1 MWLNFNFAADFG
13 KKRNEKINMNNIIYD
28 TDNQAVS
35 PSIREVSNE
44 VFASDYASEINP
56 GKYFIYKFGELY
68 YCRHFHIDLNVELF
82 VNEII
87 KQYKLTQHNFLQKNE
102 SSKLDKP
109 EKLDYASS
117 DYFIYL
123 REKLLIT
130 ASSDSIMIYYGA
142 NIDCQEIDKIIKIAV
157 NSKIR
162 KKLTRKFYMAG
173 ASQHSEFGFELQKFE
188 VKKQKTNIEENYN
201 NDFPEV
207 HNIINTFLSR
217 DNANGLVLL
226 HGKYGTGKTTYIRH
240 LISSINRRFIFLPIN
255 MMENISSPNFLP
267 FISQYKNS
275 ILILEDCEELLM
287 PRELTGSAHTSL
299 ANLLNL
305 GDGLLSDALNIKIIC
320 TFNADVQQIDKAIL
334 RKGRLIARY
343 EFKELDV
350 EKVNLL
356 FEKNKIA
363 HTTKHPMTLADI
375 YNFTDKDFSKQKN
388 KKTVG
393 FSME

>member
-1 MWLNFNFAADFG
+1 
-13 KKRNEKINMNNIIYD
+13 
-28 TDNQAVS
+28 
-35 PSIREVSNE
+35 
-44 VFASDYASEINP
+44 
-56 GKYFIYKFGELY
+56 
-68 YCRHFHIDLNVELF
+68 
-82 VNEII
+82 
-87 KQYKLTQHNFLQKNE
+87 
-102 SSKLDKP
+102 
-109 EKLDYASS
+109 
-117 DYFIYL
+117 
-123 REKLLIT
+123 
-130 ASSDSIMIYYGA
+130 
-142 NIDCQEIDKIIKIAV
+142 
-157 NSKIR
+157 
-162 KKLTRKFYMAG
+162 
-173 ASQHSEFGFELQKFE
+173 
-188 VKKQKTNIEENYN
+188 
-201 NDFPEV
+201 
-207 HNIINTFLSR
+207 
-217 DNANGLVLL
+217 
-226 HGKYGTGKTTYIRH
+226 
-240 LISSINRRFIFLPIN
+240 
-255 MMENISSPNFLP
+255 
-267 FISQYKNS
+267 
-275 ILILEDCEELLM
+275 M